1 MEDFLKEIELAL
13 KHKLYFIALSSTL
26 TLPDI
31 CGALGSENN
40 KASGEKY
47 KEWYDK
53 YAFNKCSA
61 RLDGHSCY
69 KFRCSLL
76 HQGSTID
83 SSEKNK
89 SNFSRVLFLEPN
101 GPLTMHDNIMCGAL
115 NLDINKFC
123 FGMIEAVRIWYK
135 QVKDSE
141 VFKQNY
147 PNMIKRYQN
156 GLSPFISGI
165 TVIS

>member
-53 YAFNKCSA
+53 YAFNKCST

-83 SSEKNK
+83 SSYKNK
-89 SNFSRVLFLEPN
+89 SNFSRILFLEPYGN
-101 GPLTMHDNIMCGAL
+101 NFFHDNVINGAL
-115 NLDINKFC
+115 NLDINQFC
-123 FGMIEAVRIWYK
+123 LGMINAVKNWNDE
-135 QVKDSE
+135 VKDSD
-141 VFKQNY
+141 VFKKNY